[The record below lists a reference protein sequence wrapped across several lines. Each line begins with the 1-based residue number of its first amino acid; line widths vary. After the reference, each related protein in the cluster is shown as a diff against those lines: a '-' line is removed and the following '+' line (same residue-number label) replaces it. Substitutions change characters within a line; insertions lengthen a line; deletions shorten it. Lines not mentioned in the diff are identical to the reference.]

1 MCVCGGGGAK
11 VPARGEAFM
20 VRRCLRRERVVCV
33 CAPGAWGVHWGVCS
47 GLSACGWTWGR

>member
-1 MCVCGGGGAK
+1 LCVCGGGGAK